1 MPDRPVSRFDEKP
14 AVGSVLLP
22 TEGRGQENDFYL
34 LKETADNL
42 LSSMKT
48 NQDRMLKEG
57 DPFALDLT
65 EEYRTEYM
73 EDLKSL
79 TQNLNK
85 INETLR
91 ETYLEERRVV
101 NSDMSGERKTERITE
116 LQDLRNFILKGINDR
131 RMKLEKGLFEDIR
144 DARQ

>member
-14 AVGSVLLP
+14 AVGSILLP
-22 TEGRGQENDFYL
+22 REGRGQENDFYL

-79 TQNLNK
+79 TQELNT

>member
-1 MPDRPVSRFDEKP
+1 
-14 AVGSVLLP
+14 
-22 TEGRGQENDFYL
+22 
-34 LKETADNL
+34 
-42 LSSMKT
+42 MKT